1 MTVQIEAWA
10 VEDLMDGF
18 AFYEK
23 CEPGAGHYFLDRIEP
38 EIREL
43 GNTGGAHRKRNGFH
57 FCASRRFPF
66 GFYYKV
72 LDDQV
77 KVYAVLD
84 CRLNPRTISSILR
97 TR

>member
-1 MTVQIEAWA
+1 MIVRLEDWA
-10 VEDLMDGF
+10 SEDLIDGF

-23 CEPGAGHYFLDRIEP
+23 CEPGAGYYFLDRIQP
-38 EIREL
+38 EIMEL
-43 GNTGGAHRKRNGFH
+43 AVTGGVHHKRHGYH
-57 FCASRRFPF
+57 FCASKRFPH

-72 LDDQV
+72 QDDIV

-84 CRLNPRTISSILR
+84 CRLDPRTIREILR